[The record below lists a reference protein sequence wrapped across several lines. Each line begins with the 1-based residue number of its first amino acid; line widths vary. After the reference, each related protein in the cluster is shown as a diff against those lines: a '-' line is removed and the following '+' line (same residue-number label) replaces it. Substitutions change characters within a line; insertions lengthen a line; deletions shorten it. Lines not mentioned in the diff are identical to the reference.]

1 MCIANYYRE
10 EIEESWADEN
20 PLVRDLHLWSAECDL
35 NQDGLPDYIIEW
47 HSFGYTIIMMT
58 ADHGGIKKGHGGIT
72 LQEVEIPFIIAG
84 KNVRK
89 GGEFQESMMQ
99 FDTAATMGYV
109 FGVKQPQVWIGRP
122 MIQVFK

>member
-1 MCIANYYRE
+1 MKEARRYE
-10 EIEESWADEN
+10 ETLI
-20 PLVRDLHLWSAECDL
+20 RKTAE
-35 NQDGLPDYIIEW
+35 
-47 HSFGYTIIMMT
+47 
-58 ADHGGIKKGHGGIT
+58 HGGIKKGHGGIT

>member
-1 MCIANYYRE
+1 MNGYVGRIIAAIKEAGIY
-10 EIEESWADEN
+10 D
-20 PLVRDLHLWSAECDL
+20 D
-35 NQDGLPDYIIEW
+35 
-47 HSFGYTIIMMT
+47 TIIMMT